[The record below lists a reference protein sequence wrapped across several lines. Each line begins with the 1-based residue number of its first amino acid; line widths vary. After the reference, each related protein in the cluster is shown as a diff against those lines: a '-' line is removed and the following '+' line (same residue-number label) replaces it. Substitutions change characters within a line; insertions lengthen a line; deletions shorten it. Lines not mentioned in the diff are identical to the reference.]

1 MTFVKISAHT
11 QMKVGEEEEMARKAQ
26 LRLPFLRIVQCT
38 SSTHWMKTFS
48 LLVAYKYFGGKD
60 EDYKVKTTKCQR
72 QDTANGKNLAI
83 LIGHHN
89 WIQNQ

>member
-1 MTFVKISAHT
+1 MTFVKNSAHT
-11 QMKVGEEEEMARKAQ
+11 QMKVREEEEMARKTQ
-26 LRLPFLRIVQCT
+26 LGLSFLRIVQCT
-38 SSTHWMKTFS
+38 SSTHWKKTYS

-83 LIGHHN
+83 LIGHYN